1 MGGSKSGR
9 CQGEGILVRGKGRV
23 KGPEAGCMLDT
34 AKEYHEASVALST
47 EIVSMGEGCWEQS
60 QKWGW
65 AAGLLSHWKHQGF
78 YAEEDGEPLEG
89 FNIRRNS
96 PNSF

>member
-1 MGGSKSGR
+1 MCHQKKKKKKYLSRYLQMGGSKSGR

-60 QKWGW
+60 QKWG
-65 AAGLLSHWKHQGF
+65 
-78 YAEEDGEPLEG
+78 
-89 FNIRRNS
+89 
-96 PNSF
+96 